1 MTAADYS
8 DHGHIV
14 QYADA
19 HYLSYLFALLS
30 DADNHGNSETFV

>member
-1 MTAADYS
+1 MAAADYS
-8 DHGHIV
+8 DHGHTV

-19 HYLSYLFALLS
+19 HYLSYLFALLP